1 MLVDGSDEGY
11 ETCLRRAKEMEEKGV
26 HYLTMGVL
34 GTDKEVQKGCGIL
47 LSGPREGYD
56 AVEVSLKKAVVEKDY
71 EPCIA
76 YVGSSV
82 SAAYAM
88 MVLKGLLTSYEQV
101 LAEVYG
107 VLLAAGFTNEEVSKS
122 IATWNKDDLASPLL
136 EAMCVVLKKKDA
148 DVEGCEPGEG
158 FLVDKA
164 VDCPVPLREGASLL
178 RESNDL
184 HASLQSVVRAVY
196 EGFLCEKK
204 EERAKG
210 G

>member
-1 MLVDGSDEGY
+1 
-11 ETCLRRAKEMEEKGV
+11 
-26 HYLTMGVL
+26 
-34 GTDKEVQKGCGIL
+34 
-47 LSGPREGYD
+47 
-56 AVEVSLKKAVVEKDY
+56 
-71 EPCIA
+71 
-76 YVGSSV
+76 
-82 SAAYAM
+82 
-88 MVLKGLLTSYEQV
+88 
-101 LAEVYG
+101 
-107 VLLAAGFTNEEVSKS
+107 
-122 IATWNKDDLASPLL
+122 
-136 EAMCVVLKKKDA
+136 MCVVLKKKDA

>member
-11 ETCLRRAKEMEEKGV
+11 ETCLRRAKEMEEKGI

-34 GTDKEVQKGCGIL
+34 GSGIL

>member
-1 MLVDGSDEGY
+1 MLVDSSDEGY
-11 ETCLRRAKEMEEKGV
+11 ETCLRRAKEMEEKGI

-136 EAMCVVLKKKDA
+136 EAMCVV
-148 DVEGCEPGEG
+148 
-158 FLVDKA
+158 DKA